1 MQYDALA
8 PIYDRLMSHVEYEE
22 WAELITKIVMK
33 FSRTPDPH
41 IIEVGAGTGIL
52 GERLKNLKY
61 KYIASDLSFSMCRET
76 RRKAECIIPVCVAD
90 GTKLPFKKQ
99 FDLALFLYDG
109 INYLQKLDD
118 YGTLFRSVYDVLNSG
133 GLFLFDI
140 TTRTNSMKY
149 FCDNM
154 YYEDYEEFC
163 YIRHSHFDD
172 KNAMQHNDFTIY
184 RKYDDDNL
192 NLYEKVTEKH
202 QQKVFTPAQ
211 IKSVIDNKYF
221 KVIGVWHGFTFR
233 KYSNKSERIHFLLQR
248 LA

>member
-33 FSRTPDPH
+33 FSQTPDPH
-41 IIEVGAGTGIL
+41 IIEIGAGTGIL
-52 GERLKNLKY
+52 GGRLKELEYN
-61 KYIASDLSFSMCRET
+61 YIASDISFSMCREM
-76 RRKAECIIPVCVAD
+76 RAARSAIPVCAAD

-99 FDLALFLYDG
+99 FNLALFLYDG
-109 INYLQKLDD
+109 INYLQ
-118 YGTLFRSVYDVLNSG
+118 TLHSYSALFQSVYNVLESG

-149 FCDNM
+149 FSDYM
-154 YYEDYEEFC
+154 YYEDYDEFS

-172 KNAMQHNDFTIY
+172 KDAIQHNDFTIY
-184 RKYDDDNL
+184 RQYNDNP

-202 QQKVFTPAQ
+202 QQKVFTAAQ
-211 IKSVIDNKYF
+211 IKSAIDNTYF
-221 KVIGVWHGFTFR
+221 KVIGIWDGFTFR
-233 KYSNKSERIHFLLQR
+233 KYSNKSERIHFLLQKT
-248 LA
+248 A